1 MNTDIKEKDWMNN
14 ITLNGAEKNIL
25 ADHTL
30 DGGVH
35 SHNYEEEL
43 EIELLFLSNVA
54 NQTLDDDTVKAS
66 ADVLDA
72 PDNSYTNLNT
82 NFANME
88 FDLNGD
94 TEKNNMQNQTLD
106 SSENKI
112 DYIAKTNADILDVM
126 DSTNTNLC
134 TNFANAVLLL
144 LLFLLLLLGLLLEL
158 VCLPLLLPLL
168 SKTNLDHTTEK
179 DKMHDNTET
188 NSDDE
193 EHELEEDEKLAER
206 EKNAAE
212 MNNTMNQTLDS
223 IYDHKL
229 NETNLDETTKDEDI
243 MENKLDDIAK
253 ANLDETD
260 ATDNTNTNSNTNF
273 LNMGIDKK
281 GEMTNTNSRMNGR
294 KKKQRKRKGKEQTF
308 QKHTSE
314 EDGLDTNL
322 DDEKHELEEDAK
334 AVERAEN
341 TVEMNNTTHQTLDN
355 ICDHKLNETNSNE
368 QTKNKDIM
376 ENKFDDIVKANLDV
390 TDGLDNTNTNSNTNL
405 ANTGIDKK

>member
-1 MNTDIKEKDWMNN
+1 
-14 ITLNGAEKNIL
+14 
-25 ADHTL
+25 
-30 DGGVH
+30 
-35 SHNYEEEL
+35 
-43 EIELLFLSNVA
+43 
-54 NQTLDDDTVKAS
+54 
-66 ADVLDA
+66 
-72 PDNSYTNLNT
+72 
-82 NFANME
+82 
-88 FDLNGD
+88 
-94 TEKNNMQNQTLD
+94 
-106 SSENKI
+106 
-112 DYIAKTNADILDVM
+112 
-126 DSTNTNLC
+126 
-134 TNFANAVLLL
+134 
-144 LLFLLLLLGLLLEL
+144 LLLLGLLLEL

-223 IYDHKL
+223 ICDHKL
-229 NETNLDETTKDEDI
+229 NETNLDETTKDEDT

-260 ATDNTNTNSNTNF
+260 VTDNTNTNSNTNF
-273 LNMGIDKK
+273 SNMGIDKK

-334 AVERAEN
+334 VVERAEN